1 MWHLISVCCAPLRV
15 AYQAG
20 NTLAM
25 IRQSRPTLLLTRPM
39 AQSLRFAADAAL
51 RFPALPQVLS
61 PLLAARFLPVPTPS
75 APYGGVIFTSETG
88 VEGAVRAGI
97 APQLAYCVGAQTAKA
112 AQSAGFDA
120 ISAGGD
126 WRDLTQL
133 IITAQ
138 PKAALLFLAAQEA
151 PNHLQ
156 NALAK
161 AGLSVERANVYAQ
174 DPVPFSASALAL
186 LAQDQPVLVP
196 LFSPRSAQVFCAAA
210 HGLKAPLWVAAL
222 SDNVAAALTLP
233 VQRIITA
240 HRPNSAAMLDAIGAL
255 IEKPST

>member
-1 MWHLISVCCAPLRV
+1 
-15 AYQAG
+15 
-20 NTLAM
+20 
-25 IRQSRPTLLLTRPM
+25 M

-51 RFPALPQVLS
+51 RFPNLPCVIS
-61 PLLAARFLPVPTPS
+61 PLLVARFLPTLAPS
-75 APYGGVIFTSETG
+75 APFGGVIFTSETG
-88 VEGAVRAGI
+88 VEGALRAGI

-120 ISAGGD
+120 IGAGGD
-126 WRDLTQL
+126 WRDLAQL
-133 IITAQ
+133 IIAARPQ
-138 PKAALLFLAAQEA
+138 AALLFLSAQEA

-156 NALAK
+156 NTLAK
-161 AGLSVERANVYAQ
+161 AGLSVTRIDVYAQ
-174 DPVPFSASALAL
+174 DPVAFSAPARAL

-210 HGLKAPLWVAAL
+210 QGLKAPLWLAAL

-233 VQRIITA
+233 VQRSITA